1 MINKYIY
8 IIIYIYLKKTNQVK
22 SNEIKHVIMK
32 RTSISMQIW
41 CFSLLPSSTPAVIH
55 SNSMACSDSSELLKP
70 GKTMQNPAAESTIGQ
85 IWSSRSRH
93 RRWWMT
99 HDHPSKYLKTLPGV
113 LPHSLVQVHY
123 VAADNTTKMLYPW
136 NKCYNVG
143 HGGTWWE
150 MVGWWAWW
158 GLKWFNYSTVL
169 LSHYDVDK

>member
-1 MINKYIY
+1 M
-8 IIIYIYLKKTNQVK
+8 K

-55 SNSMACSDSSELLKP
+55 RNSMACSDSSELLKP

-99 HDHPSKYLKTLPGV
+99 LDDTWPSLKISQDLARCAPAFSCSSPLCGCWQHDQDALSLEQV
-113 LPHSLVQVHY
+113 LQ
-123 VAADNTTKMLYPW
+123 
-136 NKCYNVG
+136 C
-143 HGGTWWE
+143 GTWWDMMGDGG
-150 MVGWWAWW
+150 MVGMV
-158 GLKWFNYSTVL
+158 GMVGPEMIQLFNSFT
-169 LSHYDVDK
+169 